1 LDKELLSFS
10 GAQCGKIGTSF
21 QAFQTQVNPCNQP
34 RGSCL
39 EGQIKDYAG
48 KPEYALN
55 PDLEY
60 LFGYGLIER
69 AVRSQ

>member
-1 LDKELLSFS
+1 
-10 GAQCGKIGTSF
+10 
-21 QAFQTQVNPCNQP
+21 
-34 RGSCL
+34 L